1 MGWRENVARWARDEA
16 DGDPDT
22 ADALASDIPRVLCG
36 MLDADRIALAREL
49 LAGTGRVVAKDVA
62 FRETRSVGVISGGIV
77 DAITST
83 YDNGWNAARAAML
96 GDEG

>member
-22 ADALASDIPRVLCG
+22 ADALASDIPRVLFG

-49 LAGTGRVVAKDVA
+49 LAGTGVPRAPKIPDIPSHITPAQWDVFFA
-62 FRETRSVGVISGGIV
+62 
-77 DAITST
+77 
-83 YDNGWNAARAAML
+83 GWYAANAAML